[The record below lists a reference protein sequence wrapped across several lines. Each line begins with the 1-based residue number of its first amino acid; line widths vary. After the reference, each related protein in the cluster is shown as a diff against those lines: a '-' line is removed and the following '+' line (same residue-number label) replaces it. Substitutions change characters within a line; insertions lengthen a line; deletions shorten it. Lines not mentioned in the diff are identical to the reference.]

1 MTPLLSNDLEEA
13 SRSADETNARAM
25 REWVRFK
32 VNQMPSES
40 QGSPERVAAWIERGG
55 LSGEPVKPAK

>member
-1 MTPLLSNDLEEA
+1 
-13 SRSADETNARAM
+13 M

-55 LSGEPVKPAK
+55 LSGEPVKPVK